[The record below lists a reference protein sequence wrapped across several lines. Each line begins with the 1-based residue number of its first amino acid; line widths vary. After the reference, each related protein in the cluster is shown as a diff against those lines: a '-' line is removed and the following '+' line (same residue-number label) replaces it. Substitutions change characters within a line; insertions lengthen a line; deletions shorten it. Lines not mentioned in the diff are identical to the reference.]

1 MENIQRHWCEIE
13 NKRNRGC
20 ELTAHL
26 NRMYSAD
33 ALEHQVKVPFEI
45 GNGYWQRMRPLT
57 AVELVLCDVRFNKHM
72 VMSSKEAE
80 DSAVIGFCLGDPI
93 WWNVE
98 GNRKEFGLDSGEV
111 SAFFN
116 TESSNC
122 CEYDVHRHFQGL
134 TLKLNRQMASQSL
147 QHLPID
153 KVMHTFFEKKG
164 QLFSSKMTPG
174 MKQITHEILHCRY
187 TGDVKQIYLSAKVLE
202 LIALYF
208 SESLLQKPLTMPD
221 LSRTDLA
228 ALHRAKEIL
237 DANLLTP
244 PGLGELA
251 KQVCLN
257 EYKLKKGFK
266 ELFGFPVHAYVIDC
280 RLTAAYYMLEEGVV
294 NITEAAYAVGFSKA
308 GHFSDQFKRKYGMKP
323 SEYFP
328 HHRKLSGERLLPS
341 Q

>member
-1 MENIQRHWCEIE
+1 MEDIQRHGCEIE
-13 NKRNRGC
+13 NKRNSGC

-33 ALEHQVKVPFEI
+33 ALEHQVKVPVEI
-45 GNGYWQRMRPLT
+45 GDGYWQRTRPLT
-57 AVELVLCDVRFNKHM
+57 AVELVLCDVRFHKQM
-72 VMSSKEAE
+72 VMSSKEEE
-80 DSAVIGFCLGDPI
+80 DSVVIGFCLGDPI
-93 WWNVE
+93 RWNVE
-98 GNRKEFGLDSGEV
+98 GKKEEFGLASGEV
-111 SAFFN
+111 SAFVS
-116 TESSNC
+116 TEDSNC
-122 CEYDVHRHFQGL
+122 CEYDIHRHFQGL
-134 TLKLNRQMASQSL
+134 TLKLNRQIASLSM

-153 KVMHTFFEKKG
+153 KVMKAFSEQKG
-164 QLFSSKMTPG
+164 QFYSSKMTPG
-174 MKQITHEILHCRY
+174 MKQITHEIVHCRY

-208 SESLLQKPLTMPD
+208 SESLLQKPLTLPD

-237 DANLLTP
+237 HANLLTP
-244 PGLGELA
+244 PGLGELS

-266 ELFGFPVHAYVIDC
+266 ELFGLPVHAYVIDL
-280 RLTAAYYMLEEGVV
+280 RLTAAYYMLEEGAM

-308 GHFSDQFKRKYGMKP
+308 GHFSEQFKRKYGMKP
-323 SEYFP
+323 SECFP
-328 HHRKLSGERLLPS
+328 HHRKRGGERLLPS